1 MKQRIWIL
9 ISFIIAIV
17 TTSFANETKVYV
29 LPINDEIGSM
39 TWQHTKRA
47 CKEATS
53 LNADV
58 MIVHLNT
65 YGGTL
70 QHADSI
76 RTALLNYPGTTIA
89 FVDNNA
95 ASAGALIAIACDSIY
110 MQKGASIGA
119 ATVVNQNAEAMPDK
133 YQSYMRSIMRSTA
146 ESHGKIIN
154 PNDTTATWHRDPLIA
169 EAMVDSRIVVP
180 GLIDSTKV
188 LTFTTSEAIKW
199 NYCEGEAS
207 SIDDVIRKCNIKQYT
222 IRSFEPN
229 FTDWLI
235 GFFSNPAVQAF
246 LIMFIVGGIYFELQS
261 PGLGFPTA
269 AAIISAVLYFLPLYI
284 TGIAASWIIILFII
298 GLILILLEIFV
309 IPGTGITGI
318 LGGVAIFVALVG
330 GLADS
335 FSGHDLTMSDL
346 WEAILIVSIGLIL
359 GIGLILYLTSK
370 HGPKFITRHSEL
382 HHSQRIEDGY
392 IGVDTSI
399 SKKIGAEGIAKT
411 VLRPGGKIEID
422 GMQYDAVAINGSFI
436 NEGSIVIVE
445 KFENSQLYVKTKIDS
460 KKQ

>member
-1 MKQRIWIL
+1 MRKK
-9 ISFIIAIV
+9 ISLLLSLIIA
-17 TTSFANETKVYV
+17 FASSAYATDSKVYV

-47 CKEATS
+47 CEEAKS
-53 LNADV
+53 INAEV
-58 MIVHLNT
+58 MLVHLNT

-89 FVDNNA
+89 FIDNNA

-110 MQKGASIGA
+110 MQKGASMGA

-146 ESHGKIIN
+146 ESHGKKIN
-154 PNDTTATWHRDPLIA
+154 PTDSTETWHRDPLIA

-199 NYCEGEAS
+199 GYCEGEAS
-207 SIDDVIRKCNIKQYT
+207 SIDEVLKQANIARPT
-222 IRSFEPN
+222 ISTFEPN

-235 GFFSNPAVQAF
+235 GFFSNPAVQAI
-246 LIMFIVGGIYFELQS
+246 LVMFIVGGIYFELQS
-261 PGLGFPTA
+261 PGLGFPTI
-269 AAIISAVLYFLPLYI
+269 AAIVSAVLYFLPLYI
-284 TGIAASWIIILFII
+284 TGIAARWIISLFVI
-298 GLILILLEIFV
+298 GLILVLLEIFV

-318 LGGVAIFVALVG
+318 LGGVAIFIALVG

-335 FSGHDLTMSDL
+335 FSGHSLTIGDL
-346 WEAILIVSIGLIL
+346 WEAILIVSIGLVM
-359 GIGLILYLTSK
+359 GIVLIFYLTSR

-382 HHSQRIEDGY
+382 QHSQRVEEGY
-392 IGVDTSI
+392 IGVASSL
-399 SKKIGAEGIAKT
+399 SKHIGATAIAT
-411 VLRPGGKIEID
+411 TDMRPGGKIEI
-422 GMQYDAVAINGSFI
+422 GNETYDAVALKGNFI
-436 NEGSIVIVE
+436 AAGTTVIVE
-445 KFENSQLYVKTKIDS
+445 KFENSQLYVTI
-460 KKQ
+460 KK

>member
-1 MKQRIWIL
+1 MRKK
-9 ISFIIAIV
+9 ISLLLSLIIAI
-17 TTSFANETKVYV
+17 TIEAYADDSKVYV
-29 LPINDEIGSM
+29 LSINDEIGSM

-47 CKEATS
+47 CEEANS

-58 MIVHLNT
+58 LLVHLNT

-89 FVDNNA
+89 FINNNA

-110 MQKGASIGA
+110 MQKGASMGA

-146 ESHGKIIN
+146 ESHGKKMK
-154 PNDTTATWHRDPLIA
+154 PTDSTKTWHRDPLIA

-199 NYCEGEAS
+199 GYCEGEAT
-207 SIDDVIRKCNIKQYT
+207 SIDDILKQANITQPSIST
-222 IRSFEPN
+222 FEPN

-235 GFFSNPAVQAF
+235 GFFSNPAVQAI

-261 PGLGFPTA
+261 PGLGFPTV
-269 AAIISAVLYFLPLYI
+269 AAIVSAVLYFLPLYI

-298 GLILILLEIFV
+298 GLIFLLVEIFV

-318 LGGVAIFVALVG
+318 LGGTAMLIALIG
-330 GLADS
+330 GIADS
-335 FSGHDLTMSDL
+335 FTGESFTISSL
-346 WEAILIVSIGLIL
+346 WNALIIVSIGSLL
-359 GIGLILYLTSK
+359 GLILIIFLTSK
-370 HGPKFITRHSEL
+370 YGPKFITRHSEL
-382 HHSQRIEDGY
+382 QHSQRLEDGY
-392 IGVDTSI
+392 IGVDSTLI
-399 SKKIGAEGIAKT
+399 NYIGTTGIAKT
-411 VLRPGGKIEID
+411 DLRPSGKIEINATTL
-422 GMQYDAVAINGSFI
+422 DAVSLNGKYI
-436 NEGSIVIVE
+436 EEGTSIKVG
-445 KFENSQLYVKTKIDS
+445 KFENNQLYVIKIS
-460 KKQ
+460 

>member
-1 MKQRIWIL
+1 MRKK
-9 ISFIIAIV
+9 ISLLLSLIIAI
-17 TTSFANETKVYV
+17 TIEAYADDSKVYV
-29 LPINDEIGSM
+29 LSINDEIGSM

-47 CKEATS
+47 CEEANS

-58 MIVHLNT
+58 LLVHLNT

-89 FVDNNA
+89 FINNNA

-110 MQKGASIGA
+110 MQKGASMGA

-146 ESHGKIIN
+146 ESHGKKIN
-154 PNDTTATWHRDPLIA
+154 PTDSTETWHRDPLIA

-199 NYCEGEAS
+199 GYCEGEAT
-207 SIDDVIRKCNIKQYT
+207 SIDDILKQANITQPSIST
-222 IRSFEPN
+222 FEPN

-235 GFFSNPAVQAF
+235 GFFSNPAVQAI

-261 PGLGFPTA
+261 PGLGFPTV
-269 AAIISAVLYFLPLYI
+269 AAIVSAVLYFLPLYI

-298 GLILILLEIFV
+298 GLIFLLVEIFV

-318 LGGVAIFVALVG
+318 LGGTAMLIALIG
-330 GLADS
+330 GIADS
-335 FSGHDLTMSDL
+335 FTGESFTISSL
-346 WEAILIVSIGLIL
+346 WNALIIVSIGSLL
-359 GIGLILYLTSK
+359 GLILIIFLTSK
-370 HGPKFITRHSEL
+370 YGPKFITRHSEL
-382 HHSQRIEDGY
+382 QHSQRLEDGY
-392 IGVDTSI
+392 IGVDSTLI
-399 SKKIGAEGIAKT
+399 NYIGTTGIAKT
-411 VLRPGGKIEID
+411 DLRPSGKIEINATTL
-422 GMQYDAVAINGSFI
+422 DAVSLNGKYI
-436 NEGSIVIVE
+436 EEGTSIKVE
-445 KFENSQLYVKTKIDS
+445 KFENNQLYVIKIS
-460 KKQ
+460 

>member
-1 MKQRIWIL
+1 MRKK
-9 ISFIIAIV
+9 ISLLLSLIIAI
-17 TTSFANETKVYV
+17 TIGAYADDSKVYV
-29 LPINDEIGSM
+29 LSINDEIGSM

-47 CKEATS
+47 CEEANS

-58 MIVHLNT
+58 LLVHLNT

-89 FVDNNA
+89 FINNNA

-110 MQKGASIGA
+110 MQKGASMGA

-146 ESHGKIIN
+146 ESHGKKMK
-154 PNDTTATWHRDPLIA
+154 PTDSTKTWHRDPLIA

-199 NYCEGEAS
+199 GYCEGEAT
-207 SIDDVIRKCNIKQYT
+207 SIDDILKQANITQPSIST
-222 IRSFEPN
+222 FEPN

-235 GFFSNPAVQAF
+235 GFFSNPAVQAI

-261 PGLGFPTA
+261 PGLGFPTV
-269 AAIISAVLYFLPLYI
+269 AAIVSAVLYFLPLYI

-298 GLILILLEIFV
+298 GLIFLLVEIFV

-318 LGGVAIFVALVG
+318 LGGTAMLIALIG
-330 GLADS
+330 GIADS
-335 FSGHDLTMSDL
+335 FTCESFTISSL
-346 WEAILIVSIGLIL
+346 WNALIIVSIGSLL
-359 GIGLILYLTSK
+359 GLILIIFLTSK
-370 HGPKFITRHSEL
+370 YGPKFITRHSEL
-382 HHSQRIEDGY
+382 QHSQRLEDGY
-392 IGVDTSI
+392 IGVDSTLI
-399 SKKIGAEGIAKT
+399 NYIGTTGIAKT
-411 VLRPGGKIEID
+411 DLRPSGKIEINATTLN
-422 GMQYDAVAINGSFI
+422 AVSLNGKYI
-436 NEGSIVIVE
+436 EEGTSIKVE
-445 KFENSQLYVKTKIDS
+445 KFENNQLYVIKIS
-460 KKQ
+460 

>member
-1 MKQRIWIL
+1 MRKK
-9 ISFIIAIV
+9 ISLLLSLIIAI
-17 TTSFANETKVYV
+17 TIGAYADDSKVYV
-29 LPINDEIGSM
+29 LSINDEIGSM

-47 CKEATS
+47 CEEANS

-58 MIVHLNT
+58 LLVHLNT

-89 FVDNNA
+89 FINNNA

-110 MQKGASIGA
+110 MQKGASMGA

-146 ESHGKIIN
+146 ESHGKKMK
-154 PNDTTATWHRDPLIA
+154 PTDSTKTWHRDPLIA

-199 NYCEGEAS
+199 GYCEGEAT
-207 SIDDVIRKCNIKQYT
+207 SIDDILKQANITQPSIST
-222 IRSFEPN
+222 FEPN

-235 GFFSNPAVQAF
+235 GFFSNPAVQAI

-261 PGLGFPTA
+261 PGLGFPTV
-269 AAIISAVLYFLPLYI
+269 AAIVSAVLYFLPLYI

-298 GLILILLEIFV
+298 GLIFLLVEIFV

-318 LGGVAIFVALVG
+318 LGGTAMLIALIG
-330 GLADS
+330 GIADS
-335 FSGHDLTMSDL
+335 FTGESFTISSL
-346 WEAILIVSIGLIL
+346 WNALIIVSIGSLL
-359 GIGLILYLTSK
+359 GLILIIFLTSK
-370 HGPKFITRHSEL
+370 YGPKFITRHSEL
-382 HHSQRIEDGY
+382 QHSQRLEDGY
-392 IGVDTSI
+392 IGVDSTLI
-399 SKKIGAEGIAKT
+399 NYIGTTGIAKT
-411 VLRPGGKIEID
+411 DLRPSGKIEINATTL
-422 GMQYDAVAINGSFI
+422 DAVSLNGKYI
-436 NEGSIVIVE
+436 EEGTSIKVE
-445 KFENSQLYVKTKIDS
+445 KFENNQLYVIKIS
-460 KKQ
+460 

>member
-1 MKQRIWIL
+1 MRKK
-9 ISFIIAIV
+9 ISLLLSLIIAI
-17 TTSFANETKVYV
+17 TIEAYADDSKVYV
-29 LPINDEIGSM
+29 LSINDEIGSM

-47 CKEATS
+47 CEEANS

-58 MIVHLNT
+58 LLVHLNT

-89 FVDNNA
+89 FINNNA

-110 MQKGASIGA
+110 MQKGASMGA

-146 ESHGKIIN
+146 ESHGKKMK
-154 PNDTTATWHRDPLIA
+154 PTDSTETWHRDPLIA

-199 NYCEGEAS
+199 GYCEGEAS
-207 SIDDVIRKCNIKQYT
+207 SIDEVLKHANIARPT
-222 IRSFEPN
+222 ISTFEPN

-235 GFFSNPAVQAF
+235 GFFSNPAVQAI

-261 PGLGFPTA
+261 PGLGFPTV
-269 AAIISAVLYFLPLYI
+269 AAIVSAVLYFLPLYI

-298 GLILILLEIFV
+298 GLIFLLVEIFV

-318 LGGVAIFVALVG
+318 LGGTAMLIALIG
-330 GLADS
+330 GIADS
-335 FSGHDLTMSDL
+335 FTGESFTISSL
-346 WEAILIVSIGLIL
+346 WNALIIVSIGSLL
-359 GIGLILYLTSK
+359 GLILIIFLTSK
-370 HGPKFITRHSEL
+370 YGPKFISRHSEL
-382 HHSQRIEDGY
+382 QHSQRLEDGY
-392 IGVDTSI
+392 IGVDSTLI
-399 SKKIGAEGIAKT
+399 NYIGTTGIAKT
-411 VLRPGGKIEID
+411 DLRPSGKIEINATTL
-422 GMQYDAVAINGSFI
+422 DAVSLNGKYI
-436 NEGSIVIVE
+436 EEGTSIKVE
-445 KFENSQLYVKTKIDS
+445 KFENNQLYVIKIS
-460 KKQ
+460 

>member
-1 MKQRIWIL
+1 MRKK
-9 ISFIIAIV
+9 ISLLLSLIIAI
-17 TTSFANETKVYV
+17 TIEAYADDSKVYV
-29 LPINDEIGSM
+29 LSINDEIGSM

-47 CKEATS
+47 CEEANS

-58 MIVHLNT
+58 LLVHLNT

-89 FVDNNA
+89 FINNNA

-110 MQKGASIGA
+110 MQKGASMGA

-146 ESHGKIIN
+146 ESHGKKMKPTDSIK
-154 PNDTTATWHRDPLIA
+154 TWHRDPLIA

-199 NYCEGEAS
+199 GYCEGEAT
-207 SIDDVIRKCNIKQYT
+207 SIDDILKQANITQPSIST
-222 IRSFEPN
+222 FEPN

-235 GFFSNPAVQAF
+235 GFFSNPAVQAI

-261 PGLGFPTA
+261 PGLGFPTV
-269 AAIISAVLYFLPLYI
+269 AAIVSAVLYFLPLYI

-298 GLILILLEIFV
+298 GLIFLLVEIFV

-318 LGGVAIFVALVG
+318 LGGTAMLIALIG
-330 GLADS
+330 GIADS
-335 FSGHDLTMSDL
+335 FTGESFTISSL
-346 WEAILIVSIGLIL
+346 WNALIIVSIGSLL
-359 GIGLILYLTSK
+359 GLILIIFLTSK
-370 HGPKFITRHSEL
+370 YGPKFITRHSEL
-382 HHSQRIEDGY
+382 QHSQRLEDGY
-392 IGVDTSI
+392 IGVDSTLI
-399 SKKIGAEGIAKT
+399 NYIGTTGIAKT
-411 VLRPGGKIEID
+411 DLRPSGKIEINATTL
-422 GMQYDAVAINGSFI
+422 DAVSLNGKYI
-436 NEGSIVIVE
+436 EEGTSIKVE
-445 KFENSQLYVKTKIDS
+445 KFENNQLYVIKIS
-460 KKQ
+460 

>member
-1 MKQRIWIL
+1 MRKK
-9 ISFIIAIV
+9 ISLLLSLIIAI
-17 TTSFANETKVYV
+17 TIEAYADDSKVYV
-29 LPINDEIGSM
+29 LSINDEIGSM

-47 CKEATS
+47 CEEANS

-58 MIVHLNT
+58 LLVHLNT

-89 FVDNNA
+89 FINNNA

-110 MQKGASIGA
+110 MQKGASMGA

-146 ESHGKIIN
+146 ESHGKKIN
-154 PNDTTATWHRDPLIA
+154 PTDSTETWHRDPLIA

-199 NYCEGEAS
+199 GYCEGEAS
-207 SIDDVIRKCNIKQYT
+207 SIDEVLKQANIARPT
-222 IRSFEPN
+222 ISTFEPN

-235 GFFSNPAVQAF
+235 GFFSNPAVQAI
-246 LIMFIVGGIYFELQS
+246 LVMFIVGGIYFELQS
-261 PGLGFPTA
+261 PGLGFPTV
-269 AAIISAVLYFLPLYI
+269 AAIVSAVLYFLPLYI

-298 GLILILLEIFV
+298 GLIFLLVEIFV

-318 LGGVAIFVALVG
+318 LGGTAMLIALIG
-330 GLADS
+330 GIADS
-335 FSGHDLTMSDL
+335 FTGESFTISSL
-346 WEAILIVSIGLIL
+346 WNALIIVSIGSLL
-359 GIGLILYLTSK
+359 GLILIIFLTSK
-370 HGPKFITRHSEL
+370 YGPKFITRHSEL
-382 HHSQRIEDGY
+382 QHSQRLEDGY
-392 IGVDTSI
+392 IGVDSTLI
-399 SKKIGAEGIAKT
+399 NYIGTTGIAKT
-411 VLRPGGKIEID
+411 DLRPSGKIEINATTL
-422 GMQYDAVAINGSFI
+422 DAVSLNGKYI
-436 NEGSIVIVE
+436 EEGTSIKVE
-445 KFENSQLYVKTKIDS
+445 KFENNQLYVIKIS
-460 KKQ
+460 

>member
-1 MKQRIWIL
+1 MRKK
-9 ISFIIAIV
+9 ISLLLSLIIAI
-17 TTSFANETKVYV
+17 TIEAYADDSKVYV
-29 LPINDEIGSM
+29 LSINDEIGSM

-47 CKEATS
+47 CEEANS

-58 MIVHLNT
+58 LLVHLNT

-76 RTALLNYPGTTIA
+76 RTALLNYPSTTIA
-89 FVDNNA
+89 FINNNA

-110 MQKGASIGA
+110 MQKGASMGA

-146 ESHGKIIN
+146 ESHGKKMKPTDSIK
-154 PNDTTATWHRDPLIA
+154 TWHRDPLIA

-199 NYCEGEAS
+199 GYCEGEAT
-207 SIDDVIRKCNIKQYT
+207 SIDDILKQANITQPSIST
-222 IRSFEPN
+222 FEPN

-235 GFFSNPAVQAF
+235 GFFSNPAVQAI

-261 PGLGFPTA
+261 PGLGFPTV
-269 AAIISAVLYFLPLYI
+269 AAIVSAVLYFLPLYI

-298 GLILILLEIFV
+298 GLIFLLVEIFV

-318 LGGVAIFVALVG
+318 LGGTAMLIALIG
-330 GLADS
+330 GIADS
-335 FSGHDLTMSDL
+335 FTGESFTISSL
-346 WEAILIVSIGLIL
+346 WNALIIVSIGSLL
-359 GIGLILYLTSK
+359 GLILIILLTSK
-370 HGPKFITRHSEL
+370 YGPKFITRHSEL
-382 HHSQRIEDGY
+382 QHSQRLEDGY
-392 IGVDTSI
+392 IGVDSTLI
-399 SKKIGAEGIAKT
+399 NYIGTTGIAKT
-411 VLRPGGKIEID
+411 DLRPSGKIEINATTL
-422 GMQYDAVAINGSFI
+422 DAVSLNGKYI
-436 NEGSIVIVE
+436 EEGTSIKVE
-445 KFENSQLYVKTKIDS
+445 KFENNQLYVIKIS
-460 KKQ
+460 

>member
-1 MKQRIWIL
+1 MRKK
-9 ISFIIAIV
+9 ISLLLSLIIAI
-17 TTSFANETKVYV
+17 TIEAYADDSKVYV
-29 LPINDEIGSM
+29 LSINDEIGSM

-47 CKEATS
+47 CEEANS

-58 MIVHLNT
+58 LLVHLNT

-89 FVDNNA
+89 FINNNA

-110 MQKGASIGA
+110 MQKGASMGA

-146 ESHGKIIN
+146 ESHGKKMK
-154 PNDTTATWHRDPLIA
+154 PTDSTKTWHRDPLIA

-199 NYCEGEAS
+199 GYCEGEAT
-207 SIDDVIRKCNIKQYT
+207 SIDDILKQANITQPSIST
-222 IRSFEPN
+222 FEPN

-235 GFFSNPAVQAF
+235 GFFSNPAVQAI

-261 PGLGFPTA
+261 PGLGFPTV
-269 AAIISAVLYFLPLYI
+269 AAIVSAVLYFLPLYI

-298 GLILILLEIFV
+298 GLIFLLVEIFV

-318 LGGVAIFVALVG
+318 LGGTAMLIALIG
-330 GLADS
+330 GIADS
-335 FSGHDLTMSDL
+335 FTGESFTISSL
-346 WEAILIVSIGLIL
+346 WNALIIVSIGSLL
-359 GIGLILYLTSK
+359 GLILIIFLTSK
-370 HGPKFITRHSEL
+370 YGPKFITRHSEL
-382 HHSQRIEDGY
+382 QHSQRLEDGY
-392 IGVDTSI
+392 IGVDSTLI
-399 SKKIGAEGIAKT
+399 NYIGTTGIAKT
-411 VLRPGGKIEID
+411 DLRPSGKIEINATTL
-422 GMQYDAVAINGSFI
+422 DAVSLNGKYI
-436 NEGSIVIVE
+436 EEGTSIKVE
-445 KFENSQLYVKTKIDS
+445 KFENNQLYVIKTS
-460 KKQ
+460 

>member
-1 MKQRIWIL
+1 MRKK
-9 ISFIIAIV
+9 ISLLLSLIIAI
-17 TTSFANETKVYV
+17 TIGAYADDSKVYV
-29 LPINDEIGSM
+29 LSINDEIGSM

-47 CKEATS
+47 CEEANS

-58 MIVHLNT
+58 LLVHLNT

-89 FVDNNA
+89 FINNNA

-110 MQKGASIGA
+110 MQKGASMGA

-146 ESHGKIIN
+146 ESHGKKMK
-154 PNDTTATWHRDPLIA
+154 PTDSTETWHRDPLIA

-199 NYCEGEAS
+199 GYCEGEAS
-207 SIDDVIRKCNIKQYT
+207 SIDDILKQANITQPSIST
-222 IRSFEPN
+222 FEPN

-235 GFFSNPAVQAF
+235 GFFSNPAVQAI

-261 PGLGFPTA
+261 PGLGFPTV
-269 AAIISAVLYFLPLYI
+269 AAIVSAVLYFLPLYI

-298 GLILILLEIFV
+298 GLIFLLVEIFV

-318 LGGVAIFVALVG
+318 LGGTAMLIALIG
-330 GLADS
+330 GIADS
-335 FSGHDLTMSDL
+335 FTGESFTISSL
-346 WEAILIVSIGLIL
+346 WNALIIVSIGSLL
-359 GIGLILYLTSK
+359 GLILIIFLTSK
-370 HGPKFITRHSEL
+370 YGPKFITRHSEL
-382 HHSQRIEDGY
+382 QHSQRLEDGY
-392 IGVDTSI
+392 IGVDSTLI
-399 SKKIGAEGIAKT
+399 NYIGTTGIAKT
-411 VLRPGGKIEID
+411 DLRPSGKIEINATTL
-422 GMQYDAVAINGSFI
+422 DAVSLNGKYI
-436 NEGSIVIVE
+436 EEGTSIKVE
-445 KFENSQLYVKTKIDS
+445 KFENNQLYVIKIS
-460 KKQ
+460 